1 MAWEEIMHRSPNS
14 HGESREEEAEERGAN
29 NSALNQNFASMFF
42 FAYSLLLALSHI
54 FSLKNGKIII
64 KYAWKVGTYFAWH
77 WNWRYLLFFVPP
89 AVCILASR
97 RIWLACIMALLELFA
112 HIFFSV
118 LNSYKYF
125 TCKRTMMM
133 PKTRDTNIAIEW
145 NELQNENGKKRK
157 EKEKIA
163 STTTTAY
170 FLTYA
175 FMRYTNT
182 KIMSLSSTDEI
193 AFKCFTLA

>member
-14 HGESREEEAEERGAN
+14 HGESREEEAEGRGAN

-54 FSLKNGKIII
+54 FPEERKNNHKICV
-64 KYAWKVGTYFAWH
+64 KSW
-77 WNWRYLLFFVPP
+77 YLLRLALKLTIFTFFPS

-170 FLTYA
+170 FLAYA